1 MNTARMKIKFCN
13 SEGTFTVRQLI
24 EELQKCEN
32 QDAPVTVY
40 LLDAGDNGEPFE
52 YDATGRYPIK
62 CVDDTFDQHMMVDL
76 NIVASLQ
83 GFTSDP
89 S

>member
-1 MNTARMKIKFCN
+1 MKTLKMKIKFCN

-40 LLDAGDNGEPFE
+40 LLDSGENGEPFE
-52 YDATGRYPIK
+52 YGATGRYPIRS
-62 CVDDTFDQHMMVDL
+62 VDDCFDQHRMVDL
-76 NIVASLQ
+76 NIVASLE
-83 GFTSDP
+83 GFTNGSD
-89 S
+89 

>member
-1 MNTARMKIKFCN
+1 MSTVRMQIKFCN

-40 LLDAGDNGEPFE
+40 LLDAGANGEPFE
-52 YDATGRYPIK
+52 YDATGRYPIYG
-62 CVDDTFDQHMMVDL
+62 VDDTFDQHRMVDL
-76 NIVASLQ
+76 NIVASLE

>member
-1 MNTARMKIKFCN
+1 MNTARLQIKFNN
-13 SEGTFTVRQLI
+13 SYGTFTVRQLI

-40 LLDAGDNGEPFE
+40 LLDAGANGEQFE
-52 YDATGRYPIK
+52 YGATGRYPIHS
-62 CVDDTFDQHMMVDL
+62 VDDTFDRHRMVDL
-76 NIVASLQ
+76 NIVASLE